1 MSLWRNVRGEMAGA
15 WRSICYDLGRRPA
28 ERDPGP
34 DVTSTGLNTF
44 PGSLVDLPA
53 GPPETDAR
61 PPRRFV
67 AVTAFCALAACG
79 AAGSYI
85 VATTA
90 FAGRMSD
97 TTVAAAA
104 PPGGHEAQDEAIRGG
119 MAGMGRVP
127 QTPGRQRAVPT
138 PTVTATSGAVGV
150 AVPPQ
155 ATATRSAARAGTGR
169 TAGGTTK
176 PVTVDPECHCE
187 TPPVPTPTAPSDP
200 SASASVSAS
209 PAASDSPSP
218 STSESLSPAPDG
230 IAPSADSDR
239 HHRRHRR

>member
-1 MSLWRNVRGEMAGA
+1 MSLWRSVRGEMAGA

-28 ERDPGP
+28 ERDPEP

-67 AVTAFCALAACG
+67 AVTAFCALAVCG
-79 AAGSYI
+79 AAGSYL

-104 PPGGHEAQDEAIRGG
+104 PPARLEARDEADRDGV
-119 MAGMGRVP
+119 AGMGLVP
-127 QTPGRQRAVPT
+127 ETPGKRRVAAPPVATTASTAGGVVQPQ
-138 PTVTATSGAVGV
+138 VTATRPAV
-150 AVPPQ
+150 
-155 ATATRSAARAGTGR
+155 RAGAAGST
-169 TAGGTTK
+169 TA
-176 PVTVDPECHCE
+176 PVTADPGCDCE
-187 TPPVPTPTAPSDP
+187 TPPAPTPTAPP
-200 SASASVSAS
+200 SPSASVSDSAS
-209 PAASDSPSP
+209 PTASGSPSP
-218 STSESLSPAPDG
+218 SASESLSPAPDG
-230 IAPSADSDR
+230 SAPSADSDR
-239 HHRRHRR
+239 RHRRHRH